1 MSKNNELILDA
12 DYLEVLLDDIRLMGW
27 EEEWFK
33 ITEEWLIEENY
44 TIDEDISKLIG
55 FEVKYK
61 QKGFP
66 FEAWE
71 SCEIKFTF
79 RSPNKKI
86 TKIKAIY
93 RGGSTGRSIIFEDYS
108 PITIKI

>member
-1 MSKNNELILDA
+1 MSKDNELILAAQD
-12 DYLEVLLDDIRLMGW
+12 LEIILADIRLMGW
-27 EEEWFK
+27 EEDWFK

-44 TIDEDISKLIG
+44 TIDEDLSKLIG

-61 QKGFP
+61 QKGFA

-71 SCEIKFTF
+71 SSEIKFTF
-79 RSPNKKI
+79 KSPNKKT

-93 RGGSTGRSIIFEDYS
+93 RGGSGSNIIFEDYS
-108 PITIKI
+108 PITIKV